1 MRRSRLSTVMSSNH
15 RDGSAGTPRTP
26 PSGHASWPEDLV
38 FLNQDGE
45 FEDLPGTVGAVIISR
60 VPQRLPIAERVARWT
75 AALEGFIARRPA
87 KRLFEILATG
97 ELVVWEER

>member
-1 MRRSRLSTVMSSNH
+1 M
-15 RDGSAGTPRTP
+15 
-26 PSGHASWPEDLV
+26 
-38 FLNQDGE
+38 
-45 FEDLPGTVGAVIISR
+45 
-60 VPQRLPIAERVARWT
+60 PQRLPIAERVARWT